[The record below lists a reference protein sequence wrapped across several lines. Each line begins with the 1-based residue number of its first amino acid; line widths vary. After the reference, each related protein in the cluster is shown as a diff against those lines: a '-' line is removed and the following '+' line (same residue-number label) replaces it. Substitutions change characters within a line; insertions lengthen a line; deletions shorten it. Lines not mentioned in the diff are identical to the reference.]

1 MHQDRYLTSRS
12 SSGISS
18 SSNVVRQ
25 CRLARSLSS
34 WLWLGALCS
43 PACGAPADA
52 ERVQLPVVLDASGIQ
67 TVTTDLGYVVS
78 LSQARLVVRDL
89 TFAIA
94 GEAHEVDARSF
105 LSRALLPTAHAH
117 PGHYQGG
124 DVTGELPGRFLLDW
138 FADKPQ
144 RLGNATLLVGEY
156 HSANFTFS
164 TATKEDELGDAD
176 ALLNH
181 TAVLRGQ
188 ASKQN
193 KNVNFTLLIT
203 APKNRQLVGA
213 PFVARVTR
221 ASHESLGLRFHTK
234 DPQQGYT
241 LFDGIEFNELDYDKD
256 GELTLAEEGNTENL
270 QTLVSGIANPEV
282 SNDGSGGD
290 AAVTDAGFAVLDAGN
305 ATKVTPADAEQR
317 LDTAYARIR
326 RAFMT
331 HDHFDIKPK
340 AKKNKP

>member
-1 MHQDRYLTSRS
+1 MHHGRYLTSRS
-12 SSGISS
+12 FSGFNLLSSL
-18 SSNVVRQ
+18 VRKA
-25 CRLARSLSS
+25 RLARSLNS
-34 WLWLGALCS
+34 WLWLGAFF
-43 PACGAPADA
+43 PACGTPTDA

-67 TVTTDLGYVVS
+67 TVTTDLGYTVS
-78 LSQARLVVRDL
+78 LSEVRLVARDL

-94 GEAHEVDARSF
+94 GEAHEANARSF

-138 FADKPQ
+138 LADKPQ

-156 HSANFTFS
+156 HSANFTFA

-176 ALLNH
+176 ALRNH

-193 KNVNFTLLIT
+193 KDVNFTLLIT
-203 APKNRQLVGA
+203 APKNRKLVGA

-221 ASHESLGLRFHTK
+221 DSHESLGLRFHTK

-241 LFDGIEFNELDYDKD
+241 VFDGIEFNELDYDKD

-270 QTLVSGIANPEV
+270 QTLVTGTATPEA
-282 SNDGSGGD
+282 SDDGAGGD
-290 AAVTDAGFAVLDAGN
+290 AAVTDAVLTLLDAGHT
-305 ATKVTPADAEQR
+305 TKVTPAEAEQR
-317 LDTAYARIR
+317 LDAAYARVR

-331 HDHFDIKPK
+331 HDHFDIQPE